1 MTFPYEKLAN
11 TLISD
16 LHPRTRDILARRFG
30 LQKQEQEPETLES
43 IGQDHKITRE
53 RVRQI
58 VEDGILQVKEAVS
71 QKKDHERLQEIFDE
85 FVSVLRESGYV
96 KRQDLLIQALDAEKA
111 ANHIVFLLH
120 LGDQFHKHKE
130 TEDVYPFWA
139 SKKEVIE
146 MSSGLL
152 EAIYNYLKERKE
164 ALEFDELIKTRA
176 LQEGEKVSP
185 RTLASLLEIAK
196 GIERAYNGKWGLTE
210 WPEVYP
216 KGMRDKAYVVLRDK
230 GKPLHFVEVAKA
242 IEELQ
247 DSLAAQSA
255 SWRKK
260 NVLPQTV
267 HNELIKDPRFVL
279 VGRGTYALD
288 EWGYKPGTVRDVITA
303 ILRENGEAMTKDEI
317 VKKTLDQRQV
327 KESTILLN
335 LQDKTC
341 FYKEGEGY
349 YCVGD

>member
-1 MTFPYEKLAN
+1 MTFPYQKLSG
-11 TLISD
+11 TLIED
-16 LHPRTRDILARRFG
+16 LQPRAQDILTRRFG
-30 LQKQEQEPETLES
+30 LEAQEPETLEA
-43 IGQDHKITRE
+43 IGQSHGITRE

-58 VEDGILQVKEAVS
+58 VEDGIQQLKEVAREQAKLQA
-71 QKKDHERLQEIFDE
+71 IFEE
-85 FVSVLRESGYV
+85 FLEVLRESGHV
-96 KRQDLLIQALDAEKA
+96 KRQDLLIQELGAVKA
-111 ANHIVFLLH
+111 ANDIVFLLH

-130 TEDVYPFWA
+130 TESVYPFWA
-139 SKKEVIE
+139 SKEEMVE
-146 MSSGLL
+146 MSPALL
-152 EAIYNYLKERKE
+152 EALSKYLEERKE
-164 ALEFDELIKTRA
+164 PLEFEDLAKAHSTY
-176 LQEGEKVSP
+176 EGEKISP

-216 KGMRDKAYVVLRDK
+216 KGMRDKAYVVLRDG

-242 IEELQ
+242 IERLQ
-247 DSLAAQSA
+247 ESLVEQ
-255 SWRKK
+255 RRK

-279 VGRGTYALD
+279 VGRGTYALQD
-288 EWGYKPGTVRDVITA
+288 WGYKPGTVKDVIME

-317 VKKTLDQRQV
+317 VEKTLDQRQV

-349 YCVGD
+349 YCVGS